1 MYCQALGGHLLSLAN
16 VFNNALITGI
26 QLTTLDG
33 TNGWLGGR
41 RAQNGSWYWSDGTP
55 FTYAKWAPGQPST
68 GDCIYMNSDDKNWRT
83 IDCTANLPYLC
94 QLPTVITPNCDVT
107 QTPIACPAGS
117 RYIQE
122 LNSCLHADNNLVSAL
137 LAEKYCK
144 AFDGH
149 LFSIHDGDTDNFLT
163 GISYTL
169 INGDQ
174 FYIGAKKNA
183 STYAWTDGTAFDYT
197 NWKNGEPQLECVVIQ
212 RESAAWVT
220 VNCANQL
227 PFMCNIPPIVNGGCT
242 YPPMITME
250 TTASLAS
257 SSTPTMIPLNCL
269 PAAQQQLYNCQK
281 GWQYFPA
288 TGFYYLVFFDSSYSQ
303 GEAYCVSQGGHLASV
318 HSEAEDDFISNLC
331 CDSDCSFR
339 KDGDGW
345 SAAGL
350 FMIGAQKVNG
360 AWSWLDGTPW
370 DYQKPICESGDAR
383 FILIDDDN
391 CTGDDCVDYDWVT
404 AGSADGVEVP
414 YFVCK
419 RNFYS

>member
-1 MYCQALGGHLLSLAN
+1 MERRHL
-16 VFNNALITGI
+16 I
-26 QLTTLDG
+26 
-33 TNGWLGGR
+33 
-41 RAQNGSWYWSDGTP
+41 
-55 FTYAKWAPGQPST
+55 TYAKWAPGQPST
-68 GDCIYMNSDDKNWRT
+68 GDCMYLSSNDYNWRT

-94 QLPTVITPNCDVT
+94 QLPNVTTPNCDVT
-107 QTPIACPAGS
+107 QTPIACPAGSRYIQELNSCLHADNNLVSALLAEKYCKAFDGHLFSIHDAETDNFLTQISYTSIACPAGS

-183 STYAWTDGTAFDYT
+183 STYMWTDGTAFDYT

-242 YPPMITME
+242 YPPMTTME
-250 TTASLAS
+250 TTASLAGR
-257 SSTPTMIPLNCL
+257 STPTMTPLNCL

-350 FMIGAQKVNG
+350 FMIGAQKR
-360 AWSWLDGTPW
+360 SLHFD
-370 DYQKPICESGDAR
+370 
-383 FILIDDDN
+383 
-391 CTGDDCVDYDWVT
+391 
-404 AGSADGVEVP
+404 
-414 YFVCK
+414 
-419 RNFYS
+419 